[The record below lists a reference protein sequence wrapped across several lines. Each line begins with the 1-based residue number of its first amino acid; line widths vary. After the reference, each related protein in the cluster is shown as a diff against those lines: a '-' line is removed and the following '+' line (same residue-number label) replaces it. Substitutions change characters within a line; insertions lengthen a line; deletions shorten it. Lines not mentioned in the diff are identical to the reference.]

1 MIFLTVGTQ
10 FGFDRLVKA
19 VDDAVGKG
27 LIAEEIFAQI
37 GLGKYEPKNI
47 KFDRM
52 LEKEGFDVK
61 LAEASAVI
69 SHAGIGTITTAINL
83 NKPVLVMPRLKEFGE
98 LVNDH
103 QLHTAR
109 KFEELGH
116 VLAVYSPDDLPG
128 KVEQLS
134 DFAPNPRGNQV
145 LEILSR
151 IKKTLDEF
159 RNRL

>member
-19 VDDAVGKG
+19 VDETVGQG
-27 LIAEEIFAQI
+27 VIAEEVFAQI
-37 GLGKYEPKNI
+37 GSGEYEPRNI
-47 KFDRM
+47 KFARM
-52 LEKEGFDVK
+52 LEKEDFDTK

-83 NKPVLVMPRLKEFGE
+83 NKPVLAMPRLKGFGE

-109 KFEELGH
+109 KFEQLGH
-116 VLAVYSPDDLPG
+116 ILAVYSSDDLPAKIELLKHFVP
-128 KVEQLS
+128 KVRE
-134 DFAPNPRGNQV
+134 NQV
-145 LEILSR
+145 LEVVNR
-151 IKKTLDEF
+151 IKKCLDSF
-159 RNRL
+159 RK